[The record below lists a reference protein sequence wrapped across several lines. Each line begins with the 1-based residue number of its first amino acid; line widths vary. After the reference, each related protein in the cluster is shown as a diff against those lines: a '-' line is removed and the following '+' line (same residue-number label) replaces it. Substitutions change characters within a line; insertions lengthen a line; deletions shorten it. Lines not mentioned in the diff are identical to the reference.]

1 MVIVVLFALMLTRI
15 EDFRKLS
22 QNNRWYLSAIASIAL
37 FLMLVIFTLS
47 TSVQTSHREGVS
59 IKELGEHLFT
69 HWAVPF
75 EVASIV
81 LLIAL
86 IGSVVLVKRNDS
98 GSEHDRES
106 SS

>member
-1 MVIVVLFALMLTRI
+1 M
-15 EDFRKLS
+15 
-22 QNNRWYLSAIASIAL
+22 
-37 FLMLVIFTLS
+37 
-47 TSVQTSHREGVS
+47 S

-69 HWAVPF
+69 YWAVPF

-86 IGSVVLVKRNDS
+86 IGAVVLVKRNDS